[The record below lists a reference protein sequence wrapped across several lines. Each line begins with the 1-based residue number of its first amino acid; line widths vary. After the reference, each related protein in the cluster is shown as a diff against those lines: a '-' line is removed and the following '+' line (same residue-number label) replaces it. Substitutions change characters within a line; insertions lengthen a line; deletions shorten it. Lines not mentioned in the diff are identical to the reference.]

1 MVPLALAGALVAL
14 TTLVPQGADP
24 IHAAREVLLG
34 GLARL
39 NAPGTPGRVVA
50 CGPSAFPLLT
60 YERDGYGCS
69 VMAGAAG
76 PNGERIVACGTLGLF
91 DPHLD
96 GERALINALE
106 WLSEGLS
113 RTKAKNIEV
122 VGSEE
127 FVSRLRGLQLNVLPH
142 ERFEGRCELAVIVG
156 GIFGQAVEGEVLSKF
171 LEGGGRLLVV
181 ACAWGE
187 DSFDP
192 HDSIAIDSELNRVL
206 AQHGLAFTLG
216 YLHSDTGSFDV
227 ELGASGAARIEAD
240 LWRAVDRLESAP
252 ESLTE
257 SEGDSLVAALA
268 RASLDLH
275 ASAPLKQRLAR
286 LLDDRASLWERG
298 DRDPLSTDPIDR
310 ICVPLL
316 NARVEASAPDEVDP
330 LPGHREFPGVPDPE
344 VARVRQERVRIEDTW
359 AGWHST
365 GLWIPAGMETKV
377 TVSAI
382 PQGALLRIGSH
393 SDQLY
398 HHPKWERWPTA
409 SRAVP
414 ITSKTTRLASG
425 LGGLLYLEAPHGLD
439 EEIKLSAS
447 KAIRAPRLRAG
458 ARGSEVRAFKETL
471 LKYPPDALAPWVE
484 LEGSNVILT
493 LPLRAVRDCDDPM
506 GVIDYWDRTWEAHTK
521 LLGRPIAARPERA
534 VFDVQIGGGWLHSGY
549 PIMGHLPTAHAV
561 ANLELIR
568 EVGDWGMFHELGHN
582 SQEPEWTSSN
592 MGEVTCN
599 LFTMHAMEVMTG
611 VPLDEYIAN
620 DPTWSRLMT
629 SWLPDFRARFAAGR
643 TSFDE
648 IRTQPF
654 EMLTPLIQLQQK
666 FGWEPFTEFF
676 LEHRAAKNG
685 QDPRSL
691 GSPTDG
697 DHQDKDQA
705 VRDQWA
711 ERFSRI
717 VGEDVSHFLASC
729 AWPISPDVHTR
740 LARLPKFAP

>member
-1 MVPLALAGALVAL
+1 MTPLALAGALAAL

-24 IHAAREVLLG
+24 IQAAREALLG
-34 GLARL
+34 GLAHL

-76 PNGERIVACGTLGLF
+76 PNDERILACGTLGLF

-96 GERALINALE
+96 GERALINALD
-106 WLSEGLS
+106 WLSDGLS
-113 RTKAKNIEV
+113 KARAKKIEV

-127 FVSRLRGLQLNVLPH
+127 LVSRLRGLQFNVLPH
-142 ERFEGRCELAVIVG
+142 ERFEGRRKLAVIVG
-156 GIFGQAVEGEVLSKF
+156 GIFGQAVEAEALTRF
-171 LEGGGRLLVV
+171 LEDGGRLLVV
-181 ACAWGE
+181 GCAWGE
-187 DSFDP
+187 DSLNP
-192 HDSIAIDSELNRVL
+192 HESIAIHSELNRVL
-206 AQHGLAFTLG
+206 AQHGLAFTSG
-216 YLHSDTGSFDV
+216 YLHADTGSFDV
-227 ELGASGAARIEAD
+227 ELGARGTARIEAD

-257 SEGDSLVAALA
+257 AEGNSLAAAMA

-286 LLDDRASLWERG
+286 FLDDRASLWERG
-298 DRDPLSTDPIDR
+298 DRDPLSRDLIDR
-310 ICVPLL
+310 LCVPLL
-316 NARVEASAPDEVDP
+316 NARIEASEPDEVDP
-330 LPGHREFPGVPDPE
+330 IPGHWKFPGVPDPG
-344 VARVRQERVRIEDTW
+344 VARIRRERVRIKDSW

-365 GLWIPAGMETKV
+365 GLWIPAGMETNI

-398 HHPKWERWPTA
+398 HHPKWKRWPTA
-409 SRAVP
+409 SRTVP

-439 EEIKLSAS
+439 QEIKLSAS
-447 KAIRAPRLRAG
+447 NAIRAPRLRAG
-458 ARGSEVRAFKETL
+458 ARGSEVQAFKKTL
-471 LKYPPDALAPWVE
+471 LEYPPDALAPWVE
-484 LEGSNVILT
+484 LEGSNIIMT
-493 LPLRAVRDCDDPM
+493 LPLDAVRNCDDPM
-506 GVIDYWDRTWEAHTK
+506 GVIHYWDRTWEAHTK
-521 LLGRPIAARPERA
+521 LLGRPIATRPERA
-534 VFDVQIGGGWLHSGY
+534 VFDVQISAGWLHSGY
-549 PIMGHLPTAHAV
+549 PIMGHLPTAYAV
-561 ANLELIR
+561 VDLDLMREL
-568 EVGDWGMFHELGHN
+568 GDWGMFHELGHN

-592 MGEVTCN
+592 MVEVTCN
-599 LFTMHAMEVMTG
+599 LFSMHAMEVMTG
-611 VPLDEYIAN
+611 MPLDEYITK

-629 SWLPDFRARFAAGR
+629 SWLPDFRERFAAGR
-643 TSFDE
+643 ASFDE
-648 IRTQPF
+648 IRKHPF
-654 EMLTPLIQLQQK
+654 EMLTPLIQLQQE

-676 LEHRAAKNG
+676 LEHRAAKLG
-685 QDPRSL
+685 QDPRSI

-697 DHQDKDQA
+697 DPRDKDQA

-711 ERFSRI
+711 ERFSHI
-717 VGEDVSHFLASC
+717 VGQDVSHFLASC